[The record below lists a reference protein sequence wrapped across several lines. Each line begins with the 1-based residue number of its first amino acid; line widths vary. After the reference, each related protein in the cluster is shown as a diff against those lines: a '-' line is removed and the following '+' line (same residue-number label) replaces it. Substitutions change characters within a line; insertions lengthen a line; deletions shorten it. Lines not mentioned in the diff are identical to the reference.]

1 MTWIKTILPEEAS
14 GHLKKQYDAAIA
26 RAGRVYGIVRSMS
39 LAPTV
44 MESSMALYQRVM
56 FKRGGLTRR
65 QREMLAVVTSA
76 ANDCHY

>member
-1 MTWIKTILPEEAS
+1 MTWIRTVAPDEAE
-14 GHLKKQYDAAIA
+14 GALKKQYDAAIG

-39 LAPTV
+39 LAPDTLRASMSLYRTV
-44 MESSMALYQRVM
+44 MYRES
-56 FKRGGLTRR
+56 GLSRR